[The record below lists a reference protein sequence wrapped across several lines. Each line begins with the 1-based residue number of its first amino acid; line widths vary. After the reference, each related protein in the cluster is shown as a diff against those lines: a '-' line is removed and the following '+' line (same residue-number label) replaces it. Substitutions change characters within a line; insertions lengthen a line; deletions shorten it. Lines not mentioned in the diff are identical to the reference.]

1 MHDHRRLETDQHRPQ
16 APARRRA
23 CPGGAAPALLVIM
36 LTLGSLLMGCE
47 LLDIS
52 PLPATAAIV
61 EEARESGDSP
71 YEVLE
76 KHYERQKDAIN
87 TTYDKDIST
96 IESKLSDGVMTDS
109 EAALKKNLTELKKD
123 KKLAILETA
132 REQRQE
138 EIEELAEIIGRR

>member
-1 MHDHRRLETDQHRPQ
+1 MHDHRRLETDEHRPQ
-16 APARRRA
+16 APARQDEPSRA
-23 CPGGAAPALLVIM
+23 TPAGLLIIM
-36 LTLGSLLMGCE
+36 LMLGSLIMGCE
-47 LLDIS
+47 ILDIS